1 MNSELNLLF
10 LRYPIVIIIFI
21 TGYIAPF
28 LTKKNILF
36 GARIPDEYRNSHKIE
51 QLKRDYKHLYMV
63 IMVPVLIILMFLLYS
78 ISDNS
83 VITIGIFLQVFLN
96 FYIQVLFNHKVKKIK
111 KTLVQND
118 ATDKEQT
125 LIIDTNFRGGNY
137 LVPVKWFLPSIVII
151 LLNIVYTAQNFN
163 KIPAMIP
170 SRFDFSGKVFQFIYK
185 SNLNVY
191 YLSFISIFNL
201 VMFLSVYYG
210 IKRSK
215 QDLNSSFPQQAIL
228 QDRQN
233 RYLWSV
239 YFVILAFLLT
249 VYFTIISLH
258 VNRMFILPD
267 ELFTIINIAFPNLVL
282 ISTVFLAVKT
292 GQSGS
297 RLKVETKEA
306 ELKTNFKDDD
316 INWKLGMFYFNPDD
330 PAIMIPKRMGVG
342 WTLNFGHPISFIIIG
357 AVIFIP
363 QIIKKFSH

>member
-36 GARIPDEYRNSHKIE
+36 GSRIPDEYTDSHKIE

-63 IMVPVLIILMFLLYS
+63 IMAPVLVILMFLLYS

-83 VITIGIFLQVFLN
+83 VILTGIFLQVFLN
-96 FYIQVLFNHKVKKIK
+96 FYIQVLFNHKVKKVK
-111 KTLVQND
+111 KTLVKND
-118 ATDKEQT
+118 AANKEQAV
-125 LIIDTNFRGGNY
+125 IIDTNFRGGNY
-137 LVPVKWFLPSIVII
+137 LVPLKWFVPSVIII
-151 LLNIVYTAQNFN
+151 LLNVVYTAQNFN

-170 SRFDFSGKVFQFIYK
+170 ERFDMSGKVFQYIYK
-185 SNLNVY
+185 SNINVY
-191 YLSFISIFNL
+191 NTSFISIFNL
-201 VMFLSVYYG
+201 LLFLGVYFG
-210 IKRSK
+210 IKRAR

-228 QDRQN
+228 QDRQS

-239 YFVILAFLLT
+239 YFVTLSFLLT
-249 VYFTIISLH
+249 FYFTIISLH
-258 VNRMFILPD
+258 VNRLFILPD
-267 ELFTIINIAFPNLVL
+267 ELFTFINIAFPNLVL
-282 ISTVFLAVKT
+282 MSAVFLAVKT

-297 RLKVETKEA
+297 RLKIETKEA

-316 INWKLGMFYFNPDD
+316 DNWKLGMFYYNPDD

-342 WTLNFGHPISFIIIG
+342 WTLNFGHPISFILIG
-357 AVIFIP
+357 AR
-363 QIIKKFSH
+363 